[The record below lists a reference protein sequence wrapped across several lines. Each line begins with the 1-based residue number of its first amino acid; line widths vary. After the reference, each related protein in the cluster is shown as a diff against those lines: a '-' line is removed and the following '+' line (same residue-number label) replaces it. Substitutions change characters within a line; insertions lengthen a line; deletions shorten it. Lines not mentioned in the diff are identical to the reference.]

1 VNTSSSIAA
10 DLGCREHLDRVHYIH
25 QCDRC
30 GDIFDA
36 QPLLAAHRL
45 VPASEICDVTNWAS
59 MFDRNRGFADTQK
72 GSIKHIKPN
81 RSGNPWHE
89 IFGVLFPEDAEG
101 TYPPPCKL
109 LSLCTN

>member
-1 VNTSSSIAA
+1 
-10 DLGCREHLDRVHYIH
+10 
-25 QCDRC
+25 
-30 GDIFDA
+30 
-36 QPLLAAHRL
+36 
-45 VPASEICDVTNWAS
+45 